1 MVSFVNDTAF
11 KIFTSGNRRSFS
23 CSQGRQD
30 LVFAALCPK
39 KYWGQDPKKTRKIEV
54 MIFMSNR
61 VGEGLVEITKIY
73 SDTDLLSITNF
84 QVHISGNH
92 NDGFLNL
99 VLSVPDG

>member
-1 MVSFVNDTAF
+1 
-11 KIFTSGNRRSFS
+11 
-23 CSQGRQD
+23 
-30 LVFAALCPK
+30 
-39 KYWGQDPKKTRKIEV
+39 
-54 MIFMSNR
+54 MSNR